1 MARKPAIF
9 NDEGIE
15 KGGFVRIP
23 HVVLRSVG
31 FSKLSAHATKL
42 IMDLLSQFIGTNNG
56 DLVAAYSVMK
66 KRGWRSKGT
75 LNRALKEL
83 LEAGFIEVSRQGGK
97 HKCSL
102 YAVTFYKVD
111 YCKGKLDIS
120 PTERPV
126 STWKK
131 NEPLPDIPTL
141 QRQKQE
147 REDAALIRQIMERS
161 KRAAA

>member
-1 MARKPAIF
+1 MARKPLRT
-9 NDEGIE
+9 DDGVE
-15 KGGFVRIP
+15 KGGFVKVP
-23 HVVLRSVG
+23 HVVLRSLG
-31 FSKLSAHATKL
+31 FSQLSAHATKL
-42 IMDLLSQFIGTNNG
+42 LMDLLSQFIGNNNG
-56 DLVAAYSVMK
+56 DLGAAYSVMK

-75 LNRALKEL
+75 LNRAIKEL

-131 NEPLPDIPTL
+131 NEPLPDIATL
-141 QRQKQE
+141 QRQKQQ
-147 REDAALIRQIMERS
+147 REDAALAKAIIERV
-161 KRAAA
+161 KRAAV